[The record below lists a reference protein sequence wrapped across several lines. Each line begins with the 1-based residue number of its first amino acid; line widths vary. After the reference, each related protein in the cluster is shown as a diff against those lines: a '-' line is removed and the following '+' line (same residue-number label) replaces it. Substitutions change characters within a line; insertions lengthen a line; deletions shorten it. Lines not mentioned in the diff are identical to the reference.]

1 MSDNGNELANVDA
14 NEKRALMVAEA
25 RMRVGLVSELMVRN
39 LLQEGTHY
47 SRKGL
52 FGGNSKPSLL
62 LPGAEVIAN
71 ALGVNISMN
80 CVQHEINN
88 GPFPDGAPATPFIM
102 FSYECVARLQATGVS
117 VTGVGSCNSW
127 EDKYLYR
134 KDWGSKQKVEV
145 GYGIYSA
152 MNTLQKMA
160 KKRAYIDAVKLAASC
175 SDIFTQD
182 LEDLPREVVQEA
194 APAPQPAE
202 APPPMRDAPNAPGRP
217 DGLQEAYAKA
227 HGLFPGMSWKNFG
240 AQVMGTSSDDARR
253 ERALRLLVLHNPD
266 GVEIVSGQQQRELAY
281 MVKSDLD
288 ASEGM
293 AEDATDSDSTGQ
305 AWEAASAEVAAIQQQ
320 EAGPVEAAAAAGRA
334 GA

>member
-1 MSDNGNELANVDA
+1 MTDNGNELARVDA
-14 NEKRALMVAEA
+14 NAKRELMVAEA
-25 RMRVGLVSELMVRN
+25 RMRVGLVSELMNRN

-71 ALGVNISMN
+71 ALGVNIGMN

-182 LEDLPREVVQEA
+182 LEDLPRETVQQQ
-194 APAPQPAE
+194 PQPPQPAV

-217 DGLQEAYAKA
+217 DALKDAYAKA
-227 HGLFPGMSWKNFG
+227 HGKFPGMDWSMFG
-240 AQVMGTSSDDARR
+240 AQIMQTGDGDEKRL
-253 ERALRLLVLHNPD
+253 RAFRVLMLMYPD
-266 GVEIVSGQQQRELAY
+266 GKQISDVQTQQEVIHHVR
-281 MVKSDLD
+281 SDLNAMKGVD
-288 ASEGM
+288 GN
-293 AEDATDSDSTGQ
+293 ATDSDSTGQ
-305 AWEAASAEVAAIQQQ
+305 AWQAASAEVAAIQQQ
-320 EAGPVEAAAAAGRA
+320 EAGPVAAAAEAGRA